1 VTSIRVEIRLLVAC
15 KLVIMIDNQHVSYFS
30 IENLSFGKKKKL
42 EQVSV
47 FLRDNVED
55 QNS

>member
-1 VTSIRVEIRLLVAC
+1 MCHI
-15 KLVIMIDNQHVSYFS
+15 FS
-30 IENLSFGKKKKL
+30 IENLSFGKKKKP